1 MIDWFVD
8 LPSWHLIRTLGFVSY
23 LMIGIGICLGILYSW
38 PNQQAKSKLLR
49 YKLHTAF
56 TIGGTAIGLLHGAI
70 TVIDTYMP
78 FAWSDV
84 YIPFASGHEPLL
96 NGLGTLAAYG
106 LLVLIL
112 TSDLRNKMKKKL
124 WFAIHLLSYPIFAM
138 AFVHGYFIGTDTSN
152 PLLKWTYFASLLAV
166 LGLTLARGMVR
177 NARGRKTASA
187 ESTSFPSR

>member
-8 LPSWHLIRTLGFVSY
+8 LPSWHLIRFFGFVSY
-23 LMIGIGICLGILYSW
+23 LMLGIGISLGILYSW

-56 TIGGTAIGLLHGAI
+56 TIGGTALGLLHGVI

-84 YIPFASGHEPLL
+84 FIPFASEHEPVL

-106 LLVLIL
+106 LLVLVL
-112 TSDLRNKMKKKL
+112 TSDLRNKLKKKL

-152 PLLKWTYFASLLAV
+152 PLLKGTYFASLLAV
-166 LGLTLARGMVR
+166 LGLTIARGM
-177 NARGRKTASA
+177 ARRAPGRKPESA
-187 ESTSFPSR
+187 EGTGFPQR